1 MKKMYLTAGAI
12 LVALLAPACT
22 QTQQQQSVET
32 PLQATP
38 DAVAADASPE
48 ATEEAPADGEE
59 EADSESEKPKEHV
72 CTGLLSCKLGLCP
85 NGQRR
90 RAEMEA
96 EQKASE
102 EAEAAAVAQS
112 EADTPEE
119 EPSDITP
126 SPEQMAAAKA
136 AMEKKDD
143 ERPAK
148 RPTRTVKAEPE
159 PVVDEAP
166 VVTANNTSGIPG
178 RSGLRMGRF
187 APQEEAASRGDNTA
201 PIPNAAE
208 RHGLRSP
215 SLPSALP
222 MNIEGKTNR

>member
-22 QTQQQQSVET
+22 QPQQQQSVET

-38 DAVAADASPE
+38 EAVAADASPE
-48 ATEEAPADGEE
+48 AAEEAPADD
-59 EADSESEKPKEHV
+59 EAETDAESKPKEHV

-90 RAEMEA
+90 RAAMEA
-96 EQKASE
+96 EQKAKE

-112 EADTPEE
+112 EEDTPEE

-136 AMEKKDD
+136 ALEKKDA
-143 ERPAK
+143 ELPAK

-166 VVTANNTSGIPG
+166 VVTSNNTSGIPG

>member
-1 MKKMYLTAGAI
+1 M
-12 LVALLAPACT
+12 ALLAPACT
-22 QTQQQQSVET
+22 QTQQQSVET
-32 PLQATP
+32 PLPATP
-38 DAVAADASPE
+38 EAVAADASPE
-48 ATEEAPADGEE
+48 AAEEAPADD
-59 EADSESEKPKEHV
+59 EAETDAESKPKEHV

-90 RAEMEA
+90 RAAMEA
-96 EQKASE
+96 EQKARE

-136 AMEKKDD
+136 ALEKKDD

-166 VVTANNTSGIPG
+166 VVTSNNTSGIPG

-187 APQEEAASRGDNTA
+187 APQEEAASRGENTA

>member
-22 QTQQQQSVET
+22 QTQQQQSVEN
-32 PLQATP
+32 PLPATP
-38 DAVAADASPE
+38 EAVAADASPE
-48 ATEEAPADGEE
+48 APAETPAEEDAAD
-59 EADSESEKPKEHV
+59 DSESKTKEHV

-96 EQKASE
+96 EQKAKE
-102 EAEAAAVAQS
+102 EAEASAVAQS
-112 EADTPEE
+112 EEDTPEE

-136 AMEKKDD
+136 ALEKKDD
-143 ERPAK
+143 ARPEK

-166 VVTANNTSGIPG
+166 VVTSNNTSGIPG